1 MFLWRESAIR
11 GENGLG
17 ADLSV
22 TLSFQTYTCFLIHK
36 IKYCLIH
43 KIVLLALETAPVF
56 LLKAHN
62 APLICKKKKNI
73 ATVQL
78 CLGRCLLIVSFRLLF
93 V

>member
-22 TLSFQTYTCFLIHK
+22 TLSFQTYMCF
-36 IKYCLIH
+36 LIH

-62 APLICKKKKNI
+62 APLNCKKKKNI